1 MNAQSGRPVQAVVVG
16 AGLMGRWHMEAAVRA
31 GAAVTAVV
39 DREHARAKHL
49 AARVRGATAYGGL
62 SAALEEGTGVR
73 VVHICTGLD
82 SHVSLAREA
91 LNAGCHVLVE
101 KPFVSDMAELH
112 EILALASARKL
123 QACPVHQFLF
133 QRGILS
139 GMQRV
144 RALGSERG
152 TIRHLEMEVASTG
165 ADAGALGRDE
175 AVLEILPHSLAFA
188 ARLCGTGIATAEWSV
203 QRASEGEISVG
214 TVIGPTRIGFR
225 ISMRGRP
232 PLNRLR
238 LVTDSGTLE
247 ADLFNG
253 FAVWD
258 GSGNSRLMKLFRPI
272 RSAAATAA
280 AASTN
285 LLGRALRAE
294 TAYPGLRELVRRFYG
309 ACANEAPSPIGTEET
324 LAVTA
329 AWTTLRRL
337 LDTPTDHARL
347 M

>member
-1 MNAQSGRPVQAVVVG
+1 MATDNC
-16 AGLMGRWHMEAAVRA
+16 
-31 GAAVTAVV
+31 
-39 DREHARAKHL
+39 HL
-49 AARVRGATAYGGL
+49 
-62 SAALEEGTGVR
+62 
-73 VVHICTGLD
+73 D
-82 SHVSLAREA
+82 
-91 LNAGCHVLVE
+91 LVKFFKE
-101 KPFVSDMAELH
+101 S
-112 EILALASARKL
+112 
-123 QACPVHQFLF
+123 
-133 QRGILS
+133 
-139 GMQRV
+139 
-144 RALGSERG
+144 
-152 TIRHLEMEVASTG
+152 G

-175 AVLEILPHSLAFA
+175 AVLEILPHGLAFA
-188 ARLCGTGIATAEWSV
+188 ARLCGTGIATADWSV

-253 FAVWD
+253 FSVWD

-280 AASTN
+280 ATSTN

-309 ACANEAPSPIGTEET
+309 ACANEVPSPIGTEET

-337 LDTPTDHARL
+337 LDTPTNHARL